1 MEESGQRLDLVTRL
15 HLLDLR
21 HVGRIEQ
28 LSADQRQCERGRG
41 AEHLVDA
48 WRCRTLP
55 VGACNQIAPGCAGRG
70 PTADVAVV
78 IGIAVD
84 QLHRVVAFFG
94 DGRHG
99 DHQRLGAQVGPE
111 KGVRRVAVGG
121 NDGRVSG
128 GRDLMIVVQ
137 LVEGGLELAG
147 AGVHR
152 EFVHHGV
159 VHDQRQA
166 VDKAFLGDR
175 LGLLQAR
182 RGNALGHIR
191 LVGLCDRIELAR
203 APGEKR

>member
-1 MEESGQRLDLVTRL
+1 MAQAQRHTFERSLLYRVGKLHILLAFAQPCPAEARQLDVVATHITQHTLEPRYTERGKVLVEL
-15 HLLDLR
+15 HLPAALPGVEKLR
-21 HVGRIEQ
+21 
-28 LSADQRQCERGRG
+28 AQR
-41 AEHLVDA
+41 AL
-48 WRCRTLP
+48 
-55 VGACNQIAPGCAGRG
+55 
-70 PTADVAVV
+70 
-78 IGIAVD
+78 
-84 QLHRVVAFFG
+84 
-94 DGRHG
+94 G

-147 AGVHR
+147 LGVHR

-182 RGNALGHIR
+182 RGNALGHIG

-203 APGEKR
+203 APGEKC